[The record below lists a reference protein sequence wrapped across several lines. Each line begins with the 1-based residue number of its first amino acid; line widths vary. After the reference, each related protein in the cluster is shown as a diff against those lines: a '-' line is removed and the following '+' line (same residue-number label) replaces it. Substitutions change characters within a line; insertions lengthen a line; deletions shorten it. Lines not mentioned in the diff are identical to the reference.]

1 MRGSGMFRQIVGY
14 VPSTVIPA
22 VVSFLMIYVYTRLLT
37 PAAYGSFSLVFSAI
51 VVVQTS
57 LFFAIPMALTRFYPE
72 ALAQDRQEG
81 FLSACYSFFYGFSVL
96 LVLMV
101 GIVSVFIMP
110 RDPVL
115 WGLSVLVLL
124 ARSAVVLNQSVNRIS
139 FAVGRFTVI
148 ECTHAILGLGLGTLF
163 IHWLGASAEAVVL
176 GLLIS
181 ALVCMAIDFHLL
193 LTPFRFGWRK
203 IERVTLATLVRFS
216 LPLIVVDITV
226 CLLTLSD
233 RFLLN
238 KLGGVEALGIYTVAY
253 SLVERP
259 ITLIC
264 IAITTATFPIAVHVM
279 HEKGRDAG
287 GRQLGQNAAIL
298 LALAIPACVGLAFT
312 APQMAAVMVGA
323 DFRDGVAA
331 LIPILC
337 VVALLRGCSIHII
350 DHAFQLAERTSLA
363 IWAYGP
369 AAAANIILNFVL
381 IPRYGVFGA
390 AWAGL
395 ACQAIAVVVGWGLS
409 RRVFPITLPVIDIMK
424 VIVAVC
430 PMAVLLKQVAFSPT
444 WAGLSQSVVSG
455 ALVFAVSAAVLNV
468 GGVTVALLKRC
479 ASRFQDAAT
488 RY

>member
-1 MRGSGMFRQIVGY
+1 MRGKEMFRQIAGY

-51 VVVQTS
+51 MVVQTS

-72 ALAQDRQEG
+72 ALAQDRREA
-81 FLSACYSFFYGFSVL
+81 FLSTCYGFFYGFSL
-96 LVLMV
+96 LLMLLV

-110 RDPVL
+110 RDPAL

-139 FAVGRFTVI
+139 FEIRRFTVI
-148 ECTHAILGLGLGTLF
+148 ECFHAILGLGLGTIF
-163 IHWLGASAEAVVL
+163 IYWLGATSTSVVL
-176 GLLIS
+176 GLLIA
-181 ALVCMAIDFHLL
+181 ALLCMAADFRLL

-203 IERVTLATLVRFS
+203 IERATLATLVRFS

-264 IAITTATFPIAVHVM
+264 IAITTATFPFAVQVL

-287 GRQLGQNAAIL
+287 GRQVGQNAGIL
-298 LALAIPACVGLAFT
+298 LALAIPACAGLALT

-323 DFRDGVAA
+323 EFRGGVAA
-331 LIPILC
+331 LIPVLC
-337 VVALLRGCSIHII
+337 VVALLRGCSVHII
-350 DHAFQLAERTSLA
+350 DHAFQLAGRTSLA
-363 IWAYGP
+363 IWAYAP
-369 AAAANIILNFVL
+369 AAVANVALNVVL

-395 ACQAIAVVVGWGLS
+395 IGQTIAVVVGWGLS
-409 RRVFPITLPVIDIMK
+409 RHAFPIALPIIDLAK
-424 VIVAVC
+424 VAVAAC
-430 PMAVLLKQVAFSPT
+430 LMALLLTSVTFKATWGGLFQAVVYGALAFS
-444 WAGLSQSVVSG
+444 AAAA
-455 ALVFAVSAAVLNV
+455 ALNIFGIRDAILNRGTNAVEDIS
-468 GGVTVALLKRC
+468 
-479 ASRFQDAAT
+479 T
-488 RY
+488 R